1 MSNQSG
7 MKGGASSMEQA
18 RVLVQILEEL
28 RQQNAMLQSA
38 MNTLRE
44 QSRQKDEE
52 IERLRQIILNLQR
65 AQFGQ
70 RSEKR
75 TYVLDDGNQQL
86 SLFDTPEKSE
96 EKSNP
101 EPSQNPEKEI
111 CVSGHSRKKKRTLE
125 ELCAT
130 LPVEERIVDLPDNE
144 KVNPNGHALTCIGQ
158 EYIRTELV
166 LERAKAK
173 VIKHYR
179 KVYADRQLEQETGYS
194 EVFKPVMPPPLLAHS
209 YASASVVTDV
219 LMKKYV
225 DAMPLYRQEQMWKR
239 MGVELK
245 RGTMANWVIQVAD
258 LYLRPFW
265 KRIRSE
271 LLTQSTIHA
280 DETVIQVLKEK
291 GKPATSESRMWVYS
305 SAKRADIQLRCF
317 EYRESR
323 SGKWAKTFLEGFSGV
338 LITDGYSGYN
348 KIQEAERAGC
358 WAHMR
363 RKWLEAMPEGAD
375 AKTCKAAEGYE
386 FCNRLFELER
396 QFEGR
401 TAEERLIQRK
411 EKSGPILEA
420 YWTWLNTIPR
430 PTGKLK
436 DAVTYAQN
444 QKAHL
449 SAFLEHGEIEI
460 SNNQVE
466 NAIRPFVVGRKG
478 WLFADTP
485 QGAEASAIIYS
496 LMETAKANSLR
507 LDDYLLH
514 LLSVLPERVAQRKD
528 FEMDDLLPWSGEM
541 KSRFSAV

>member
-7 MKGGASSMEQA
+7 MKDGESSMEQTE
-18 RVLVQILEEL
+18 ILL
-28 RQQNAMLQSA
+28 TIRRQLTMLQS
-38 MNTLRE
+38 TIDSLKE

-96 EKSNP
+96 EKSSS
-101 EPSQNPEKEI
+101 EPSQNSEREI
-111 CVSGHSRKKKRTLE
+111 RVSGHSRKKKRTLE
-125 ELCAT
+125 ELCAS
-130 LPVEERIVDLPDNE
+130 LPVEERIVDLPDEE
-144 KVNPNGHALTCIGQ
+144 KVNADGHALTCIGQ

-166 LERAKAK
+166 LERARAK
-173 VIKHYR
+173 VVKHYR
-179 KVYADRQLEQETGYS
+179 KVYADRELEQETGYA
-194 EVFKPVMPPPLLAHS
+194 EVFKPVMPPPLLPHS

-280 DETVIQVLKEK
+280 DETVMQVLKEK

-348 KIQEAERAGC
+348 QVQEAERAGC

-386 FCNRLFELER
+386 FCNRLFELEH
-396 QFEGR
+396 QFEEL

-411 EKSGPILEA
+411 EKSGPVLEA
-420 YWTWLNTIPR
+420 YWKWLNTIAR

-436 DAVTYAQN
+436 DAVTSAQN

-466 NAIRPFVVGRKG
+466 NAIRPFVIGRKG

-514 LLSVLPERVAQRKD
+514 LLSVLPERAEQDKD
-528 FEMDDLLPWSGEM
+528 FEMDDLLPWSEEM
-541 KSRFSAV
+541 KSWFSAV

>member
-7 MKGGASSMEQA
+7 MKDGESSMEQTE
-18 RVLVQILEEL
+18 ILL
-28 RQQNAMLQSA
+28 TIRRQLTMLQS
-38 MNTLRE
+38 TIDSLKE

-96 EKSNP
+96 EQSSS
-101 EPSQNPEKEI
+101 EPSQNSEREI
-111 CVSGHSRKKKRTLE
+111 RVSGHSRKKKRTLE
-125 ELCAT
+125 ELCAS
-130 LPVEERIVDLPDNE
+130 LPVEERIVDLPDEE
-144 KVNPNGHALTCIGQ
+144 KVNADGHALTCIGQ

-166 LERAKAK
+166 LERARAK
-173 VIKHYR
+173 VVKHYR
-179 KVYADRQLEQETGYS
+179 KVYADRELEQETGYA
-194 EVFKPVMPPPLLAHS
+194 EVFKPVMPPPLLPHS

-280 DETVIQVLKEK
+280 DETVMQVLKEK

-348 KIQEAERAGC
+348 KVQEAERACC

-386 FCNRLFELER
+386 FCNRLFELEH
-396 QFEGR
+396 QFEEL

-411 EKSGPILEA
+411 EKSGPVLEA
-420 YWTWLNTIPR
+420 YWKWLNTIAR

-466 NAIRPFVVGRKG
+466 NAIRPFVIGRKG

-514 LLSVLPERVAQRKD
+514 LLSVLPERAEQDKD
-528 FEMDDLLPWSGEM
+528 FEMDDLLPWSEEM
-541 KSRFSAV
+541 KSWFSAV

>member
-7 MKGGASSMEQA
+7 MKDGESSMEQTE
-18 RVLVQILEEL
+18 ILL
-28 RQQNAMLQSA
+28 TIRRQLTMLQS
-38 MNTLRE
+38 TIDSLKE

-96 EKSNP
+96 EKSSS
-101 EPSQNPEKEI
+101 EPSQNSEREI
-111 CVSGHSRKKKRTLE
+111 RVSGHSRKKKRTLE
-125 ELCAT
+125 ELCAS
-130 LPVEERIVDLPDNE
+130 LPVEERIVDLPDEE
-144 KVNPNGHALTCIGQ
+144 KVNADGHALTCIGQ

-166 LERAKAK
+166 LERARAK
-173 VIKHYR
+173 VVKHYR
-179 KVYADRQLEQETGYS
+179 KVYADRELEQETGYA
-194 EVFKPVMPPPLLAHS
+194 EVFKPVMPPPLLPHR

-219 LMKKYV
+219 LMEKYV
-225 DAMPLYRQEQMWKR
+225 DGMPLYRQEQMWKR

-280 DETVIQVLKEK
+280 DETVMQVLKEK

-348 KIQEAERAGC
+348 KVQEAERAGC

-386 FCNRLFELER
+386 FCNRLFELEH
-396 QFEGR
+396 QFEEL

-411 EKSGPILEA
+411 EKSGPVLEA
-420 YWTWLNTIPR
+420 YWKWLNTIAR

-466 NAIRPFVVGRKG
+466 NAIRPFVIGRKG

-514 LLSVLPERVAQRKD
+514 LLSVLPERAEQDKD
-528 FEMDDLLPWSGEM
+528 FEMDDLLPWSEEM
-541 KSRFSAV
+541 KSWFSAV

>member
-70 RSEKR
+70 HSEKR

-173 VIKHYR
+173 VVKHYR

-386 FCNRLFELER
+386 LCNRLFELER

-514 LLSVLPERVAQRKD
+514 LLSVFPERVAQRKD

-541 KSRFSAV
+541 KSWFSAV

>member
-7 MKGGASSMEQA
+7 MKGGESSMEQTEM
-18 RVLVQILEEL
+18 LLTIQ
-28 RQQNAMLQSA
+28 RQLTMLQS
-38 MNTLRE
+38 TIDSLRE

-65 AQFGQ
+65 TQFGQ

-130 LPVEERIVDLPDNE
+130 LPVEERIVDLPDEE
-144 KVNPNGHALTCIGQ
+144 KANANGQALVCIGQ

-173 VIKHYR
+173 VVKHYR

-280 DETVIQVLKEK
+280 DETVMQVHKEK
-291 GKPATSESRMWVYS
+291 DRPDTSESRMWVYS

-348 KIQEAERAGC
+348 KVQGAERAGC

-396 QFEGR
+396 QFEGL

-514 LLSVLPERVAQRKD
+514 LLSIMPERAEQNKD
-528 FEMDDLLPWSGEM
+528 FEIDDLLPWSEEM
-541 KSRFSAV
+541 KSWFSAV

>member
-7 MKGGASSMEQA
+7 MKDGESSMEQTEM
-18 RVLVQILEEL
+18 LLTI
-28 RQQNAMLQSA
+28 QQQLTMLQSTI
-38 MNTLRE
+38 NTLRE

-65 AQFGQ
+65 TQFGQ

-173 VIKHYR
+173 VVKHYR

-245 RGTMANWVIQVAD
+245 RSTMANWVIQVAD

-348 KIQEAERAGC
+348 KVQGAERAGC

-396 QFEGR
+396 QFEGL
-401 TAEERLIQRK
+401 TTEERLIQRK

-420 YWTWLNTIPR
+420 YWTWLNTIAR

-514 LLSVLPERVAQRKD
+514 LLSIMPERAEQNKD
-528 FEMDDLLPWSGEM
+528 FEIDDLLPWSEEM
-541 KSRFSAV
+541 KSWFSAV

>member
-7 MKGGASSMEQA
+7 MKDGESSMEQTEM
-18 RVLVQILEEL
+18 LLTIQ
-28 RQQNAMLQSA
+28 RQLTMLQS
-38 MNTLRE
+38 TIDSLRE

-65 AQFGQ
+65 TQFGQ

-130 LPVEERIVDLPDNE
+130 LPVEERIVDLPDEE
-144 KVNPNGHALTCIGQ
+144 KANANGQALVCIGQ

-173 VIKHYR
+173 VVKHYR

-280 DETVIQVLKEK
+280 DETVMQVHKEK
-291 GKPATSESRMWVYS
+291 DRPDTSESRMWVYS

-348 KIQEAERAGC
+348 KVQEAERAGC

-363 RKWLEAMPEGAD
+363 RKWLEAMPEGAN
-375 AKTCKAAEGYE
+375 AKTCKAAQGYE

-396 QFEGR
+396 QFEGL

-420 YWTWLNTIPR
+420 YWTWLYTIPR

-514 LLSVLPERVAQRKD
+514 LLSILPQRAEQNKD
-528 FEMDDLLPWSGEM
+528 FEIDDLLPWSEEM
-541 KSRFSAV
+541 KSWFSAV

>member
-7 MKGGASSMEQA
+7 MKEGESSMEQTE
-18 RVLVQILEEL
+18 ILL
-28 RQQNAMLQSA
+28 TIQRQLTMLQS
-38 MNTLRE
+38 TIDSLRE

-65 AQFGQ
+65 TQFGQ

-130 LPVEERIVDLPDNE
+130 LPVEERIVDLPDEE
-144 KVNPNGHALTCIGQ
+144 KANANGQALVCIGQ

-173 VIKHYR
+173 VVKHYR

-348 KIQEAERAGC
+348 KVQGAERAGC

-396 QFEGR
+396 QFEGL

-420 YWTWLNTIPR
+420 YWTWLYTIPR

-514 LLSVLPERVAQRKD
+514 LLSIMPERAEQNKD
-528 FEMDDLLPWSGEM
+528 FKMDDLLPWSEEM
-541 KSRFSAV
+541 KSWFSAV

>member
-7 MKGGASSMEQA
+7 MKDGESSMEQTE
-18 RVLVQILEEL
+18 ILL
-28 RQQNAMLQSA
+28 TIQRQLTMMQS
-38 MNTLRE
+38 TIDSLRE

-65 AQFGQ
+65 TQFGQ

-130 LPVEERIVDLPDNE
+130 LPVEERIVDLPDEE
-144 KVNPNGHALTCIGQ
+144 KANANGQALVCIGQ

-173 VIKHYR
+173 VVKHYR

-348 KIQEAERAGC
+348 KVQEAERAGC

-386 FCNRLFELER
+386 FCNRLFELE
-396 QFEGR
+396 QAFEKLS
-401 TAEERLIQRK
+401 AEERLIQRK
-411 EKSGPILEA
+411 EKSAPVLEA
-420 YWTWLNTIPR
+420 YWKWLYTLPR

-514 LLSVLPERVAQRKD
+514 LLSIMPERAEQNKD
-528 FEMDDLLPWSGEM
+528 FEIDDLLPWSEEM
-541 KSRFSAV
+541 KSWFSAV